1 MNEEFDNIITLTDE
15 EGGEAQ
21 FEYLDLVA
29 YEGND
34 YVVLLPL
41 PDDDSGEVVIL
52 KVEPIEGNSEME
64 DYVSVDDESTL
75 EAVFDIFKERY
86 QDEIEFED

>member
-1 MNEEFDNIITLTDE
+1 MNEELDNIITLTDE

-21 FEYLDLVA
+21 FEYLDLVE
-29 YEGND
+29 YKGSD

-52 KVEPIEGNSEME
+52 KVEAIEGNNEME
-64 DYVSVDDESTL
+64 DYVSVDDEATL
-75 EAVFDIFKERY
+75 EAVFEIFRERY
-86 QDEIEFED
+86 EDEIEFED